1 VADERRMGG
10 REVAIVAV
18 VAVAIVLG
26 LEVVTTIVPGAR
38 DLLAGTPLLITV
50 LIVGTAAMLWLIAT
64 RRTPD
69 G

>member
-1 VADERRMGG
+1 MADERRMGG

>member
-1 VADERRMGG
+1 MGG
-10 REVAIVAV
+10 RDVAIVAA